1 MRLSLHHRIVLPFA
15 AVAVIAISAVA
26 WVAYDVTSTTVVSRL
41 RGELANATTL
51 ASRGG
56 LASNPTIL
64 AAIKQAT
71 GSDVITF
78 ADGRVISTT
87 LEGPN
92 AAALAARVM
101 SAVPG
106 RPPNAGAAPA
116 VIEVAGDPAVFAS
129 YRGVDGE
136 PGTTISLLKET
147 SDLTQAL
154 ATLRNTIIGAA
165 VLSFVV
171 MIGAGQL
178 VARQVTAPI
187 VRLAAFAE
195 RVSTSHPNERAAA
208 GGDEVGRLGAAF
220 NDMLERLDA
229 AQAAVVSA
237 EKLGLAGLMAAR
249 VAHDVRN
256 PLSSIKMQ
264 TQLLNATLA
273 PGSES
278 REMTEAMLHDI
289 SQVEFVV
296 GGLLEVANPRGL
308 QKSPQALNDIVDSVI
323 RQVAPQCRHR
333 QITVER
339 RLAADLPVLWLDP
352 DRLTHALLNVVLNS
366 IEALRE
372 GGTLT
377 VTSARSGAGDVLIV
391 VDDDGVGIDAAAAA
405 RVFDP
410 FVTTKPGGVGL
421 GLVNAR
427 AAIESHG
434 GTITLA
440 PRQPAGTRAT
450 IRLPVT
456 PPAGSRN
463 G

>member
-1 MRLSLHHRIVLPFA
+1 VRLSLHHRIVLPFA
-15 AVAVIAISAVA
+15 AVAVIATSAVA
-26 WVAYDVTSTTVVSRL
+26 WVAYKVTTTTTEARI
-41 RGELANATTL
+41 RADIANATSV

-56 LASNPTIL
+56 MALNPAIL

-71 GSDVITF
+71 GGDVVTF
-78 ADGRVISTT
+78 NDSAVISTT
-87 LEGPN
+87 LEGPDRD
-92 AAALAARVM
+92 ALVARVM
-101 SAVPG
+101 Q
-106 RPPNAGAAPA
+106 GAAGRA
-116 VIEVAGDPAVFAS
+116 ISEERAVVIELFGDPPVYAS
-129 YRGVDGE
+129 YRAVAGQ
-136 PGTTISLLKET
+136 PGTIVSVLKDARDIE
-147 SDLTQAL
+147 SAN
-154 ATLRNTIIGAA
+154 ATLRNTIVGAA
-165 VLSFVV
+165 VISLII

-187 VRLAAFAE
+187 VRLSSFAE
-195 RVSTSHPNERAAA
+195 RVSAPHFRDRAET
-208 GGDEVGRLGAAF
+208 GDDEVGRLGAAF
-220 NDMLERLDA
+220 NGMLERLDA

-264 TQLLNATLA
+264 TQLLNAGFA
-273 PGSES
+273 PGTDA

-289 SQVEFVV
+289 RQVELVV
-296 GGLLEVANPRGL
+296 GGLLEVARPRGL
-308 QKSPQALNDIVDSVI
+308 QTTTQPLNEILESVI

-333 QITVER
+333 HITVER
-339 RLAADLPVLWLDP
+339 HLAADIPAMPLDAE
-352 DRLTHALLNVVLNS
+352 RLTHALLNVVLNATD
-366 IEALRE
+366 ALRE

-377 VTSARSGAGDVLIV
+377 VSSALSGDGTVLV
-391 VDDDGVGIDAAAAA
+391 HVDDDGVGIDEATAA

-421 GLVNAR
+421 GLVNAK
-427 AAIESHG
+427 AAIEGHG

-450 IRLPVT
+450 IRLPLIPPVT
-456 PPAGSRN
+456 VTN

>member
-26 WVAYDVTSTTVVSRL
+26 WVAYDVTTTTAESRI
-41 RGELANATTL
+41 RADIANATSV

-56 LASNPTIL
+56 MALNPAIL

-71 GSDVITF
+71 GADVVTF
-78 ADGRVISTT
+78 RDGAVISTT
-87 LEGPN
+87 LE
-92 AAALAARVM
+92 AADRAFVDRVM
-101 SAVPG
+101 
-106 RPPNAGAAPA
+106 AGAAGRSISPEA
-116 VIEVAGDPAVFAS
+116 AIVIELPGDPPAYAS
-129 YRGVDGE
+129 YRGVSGQ
-136 PGTTISLLKET
+136 PGTIVSVLK
-147 SDLTQAL
+147 DARDIQQAN
-154 ATLRNTIIGAA
+154 ATLRNTIVGAA
-165 VLSFVV
+165 VISLIV

-187 VRLAAFAE
+187 VRLASFAE
-195 RVSTSHPNERAAA
+195 RVSTSHLKDRAEA
-208 GGDEVGRLGAAF
+208 GEDEVGRLGGAF
-220 NDMLERLDA
+220 NGMLERLDA
-229 AQAAVVSA
+229 AQAAVVKA
-237 EKLGLAGLMAAR
+237 EKLGIAGLMAAR

-264 TQLLNATLA
+264 TQLLNASLA
-273 PGSES
+273 PGSEG

-289 SQVEFVV
+289 RQVELVV
-296 GGLLEVANPRGL
+296 GGLLEVARPRGL
-308 QKSPQALNDIVDSVI
+308 QASPQQLNDIIESVI

-339 RLAADLPVLWLDP
+339 RLAADLPAMPLDAE
-352 DRLTHALLNVVLNS
+352 RLTHALLNVVLNATD
-366 IEALRE
+366 ALRE

-377 VTSARSGAGDVLIV
+377 ITSARAGADGVVIA

-421 GLVNAR
+421 GLVNAK

-440 PRQPAGTRAT
+440 PRQPAGTRAI
-450 IRLPVT
+450 IRLPLV
-456 PPAGSRN
+456 PPAAPTN

>member
-26 WVAYDVTSTTVVSRL
+26 WVAYDVVTTTAAERI
-41 RGELANATTL
+41 RADIANATSV

-56 LASNPTIL
+56 MALNPAIL
-64 AAIKQAT
+64 AAIKEAT
-71 GSDVITF
+71 GADVITF
-78 ADGRVISTT
+78 SERGVISSTVAGA
-87 LEGPN
+87 ERD
-92 AAALAARVM
+92 ALAERV
-101 SAVPG
+101 V
-106 RPPNAGAAPA
+106 AGAAGRA
-116 VIEVAGDPAVFAS
+116 IAADSAIVVELAGDPAVFAS
-129 YRGVDGE
+129 YRGVGAQ
-136 PGTTISLLKET
+136 PGTVVAVLKDTRDVER
-147 SDLTQAL
+147 ANK
-154 ATLRNTIIGAA
+154 TLRNTIVGAA
-165 VLSFVV
+165 VLSLIV

-178 VARQVTAPI
+178 VARRVTAPI
-187 VRLAAFAE
+187 ARLAAFAE
-195 RVSTSHPNERAAA
+195 HVSASQLRDRAAT
-208 GGDEVGRLGAAF
+208 GDDEVGRLGAAF
-220 NDMLERLDA
+220 NGMLERLDA

-264 TQLLNATLA
+264 TQMLNATLA
-273 PGSES
+273 PGSEP
-278 REMTEAMLHDI
+278 REMTEAMLNDI
-289 SQVEFVV
+289 NQVEFVV

-308 QKSPQALNDIVDSVI
+308 QRSPQRLNDIIEGVI

-339 RLAADLPVLWLDP
+339 RLAPDLPAMSLDP
-352 DRLTHALLNVVLNS
+352 DRLTHALMNVVLNAT
-366 IEALRE
+366 EALRE

-377 VTSARSGAGDVLIV
+377 IASAMSGAGDALVV

-405 RVFDP
+405 HVFDP

-421 GLVNAR
+421 GLVNAK

-440 PRQPAGTRAT
+440 PRQPAGTRVT

-456 PPAGSRN
+456 PPSPSAN

>member
-15 AVAVIAISAVA
+15 AVAVIAISAVS
-26 WVAYDVTSTTVVSRL
+26 WVAYDVTSATVISRL
-41 RGELANATTL
+41 RSEMANATTV

-56 LASNPTIL
+56 MALNPAIL

-71 GSDVITF
+71 GSDV
-78 ADGRVISTT
+78 VIFSSSGVRSTT
-87 LEGPN
+87 LDGPDGDR
-92 AAALAARVM
+92 AAARVM
-101 SAVPG
+101 AAVAG
-106 RPPNAGAAPA
+106 RLFGADQPPA
-116 VIEVAGDPAVFAS
+116 VLELAGEPAVYAS
-129 YRGVDGE
+129 YRSVDGQ
-136 PGTTISLLKET
+136 PGLVIALLKDTRDVERA
-147 SDLTQAL
+147 D
-154 ATLRNTIIGAA
+154 ATLRSTILGAA
-165 VLSFVV
+165 FISLIM
-171 MIGAGQL
+171 MIGASQL

-195 RVSTSHPNERAAA
+195 RVSLSQIQDRAAT
-208 GGDEVGRLGAAF
+208 GDDEVGRLGAAF
-220 NDMLERLDA
+220 NGMLERLDA

-264 TQLLNATLA
+264 TQLLNTSLP

-289 SQVEFVV
+289 SQVELVV
-296 GGLLEVANPRGL
+296 GSLLEVARPRGL
-308 QKSPQALNDIVDSVI
+308 QASLQNLNDIIESVI
-323 RQVAPQCRHR
+323 RQVTPQCRHR
-333 QITVER
+333 HITVER
-339 RLAADLPVLWLDP
+339 HLAPDLPAIPLDAE
-352 DRLTHALLNVVLNS
+352 RLTHAFLNVVVNAT
-366 IEALRE
+366 EALRE
-372 GGTLT
+372 GGTLSI
-377 VTSARSGAGDVLIV
+377 TSARSGAGDVLVV
-391 VDDDGVGIDAAAAA
+391 VDDDGVGIDAAHAA

-434 GTITLA
+434 GTISIA
-440 PRQPAGTRAT
+440 PRQPAGTRVT
-450 IRLPVT
+450 IRLPVM
-456 PPAGSRN
+456 PPAHAPN

>member
-26 WVAYDVTSTTVVSRL
+26 WVAYDVTTTTAAARIRTDV
-41 RGELANATTL
+41 ANATSV
-51 ASRGG
+51 ASRSGMA
-56 LASNPTIL
+56 LNPAIL
-64 AAIKQAT
+64 AAIKEAT
-71 GSDVITF
+71 GADVITF
-78 ADGRVISTT
+78 SDRGVIATTVAGPEREALTSRIINGASGRLISSD
-87 LEGPN
+87 
-92 AAALAARVM
+92 AALV
-101 SAVPG
+101 VEL
-106 RPPNAGAAPA
+106 AGP
-116 VIEVAGDPAVFAS
+116 PAVFAS
-129 YRGVDGE
+129 YRGVNNQ
-136 PGTTISLLKET
+136 PGTIVAVLKDTRDVER
-147 SDLTQAL
+147 AN
-154 ATLRNTIIGAA
+154 ATLRNTIVGAA
-165 VLSFVV
+165 AISLIV

-187 VRLAAFAE
+187 GRLAAFAE

-208 GGDEVGRLGAAF
+208 GDDEVGRLGAAF
-220 NDMLERLDA
+220 NGMLGRLDA

-264 TQLLNATLA
+264 TQLLNASLT

-289 SQVEFVV
+289 SQVELVV
-296 GGLLEVANPRGL
+296 GGLLEVARPRGL
-308 QKSPQALNDIVDSVI
+308 QTSPQRLNDVI
-323 RQVAPQCRHR
+323 EGVLRQVAPQCRHR

-339 RLAADLPVLWLDP
+339 RLASDLPVMPLDA
-352 DRLTHALLNVVLNS
+352 DRLTHALMNVVINAT
-366 IEALRE
+366 EALRE

-377 VTSARSGAGDVLIV
+377 VTSARSGAGDVLVV
-391 VDDDGVGIDAAAAA
+391 VDDDGVGIDAATAV

-421 GLVNAR
+421 GLVNAK

-450 IRLPVT
+450 IRLPLT
-456 PPAGSRN
+456 PPAASTN